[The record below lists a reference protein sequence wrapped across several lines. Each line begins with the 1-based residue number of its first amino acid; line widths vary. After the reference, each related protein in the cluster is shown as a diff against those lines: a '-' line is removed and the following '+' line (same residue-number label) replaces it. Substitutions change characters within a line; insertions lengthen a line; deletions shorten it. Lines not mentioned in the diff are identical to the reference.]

1 MDIWYRADTGF
12 EYLYSR
18 FNTTQS
24 LYSGLPESL
33 APVDGEDFT
42 MPSTESIAAAWG
54 SITGDIQSQKD
65 LIEYLEKFKEDIET
79 GEIDLSAY
87 VKDEE
92 LEAYKTE
99 LDNIINQL
107 NASLQLQIQE
117 EQQQRI
123 QAITN
128 LSETKLDKQEHE
140 DFKTENSANL
150 QTLTLKIEELENKII
165 DVKSLDPEVVV
176 LYENGDTEYTNKIKD
191 FMLSGVV
198 TVGTSVS
205 GNNITLHDTTVTA
218 TFMNLLASQDV
229 IIKNTTLTGLVPYNI
244 TDALFAIHADG
255 YVNVKDCT
263 FTPETCY
270 NGIDIGK
277 NSGLAKSITINNVDF
292 AGLYTNVA
300 IGIYGLAENAVVTI
314 SNCRFA
320 DVGNV
325 LKICN
330 RTNVPF
336 TVNII
341 NCTIDNWNTDEFAG
355 LICCEDITSET
366 TEEANTNN
374 IFSKVTINLQNVT
387 TPNGKLQ
394 PVDLSTICG
403 TQDSNQVIYVWD
415 ELRGH
420 VAYGDL
426 YPVINII

>member
-1 MDIWYRADTGF
+1 MTQKKEKIANISF
-12 EYLYSR
+12 ES
-18 FNTTQS
+18 
-24 LYSGLPESL
+24 
-33 APVDGEDFT
+33 A
-42 MPSTESIAAAWG
+42 SINE
-54 SITGDIQSQKD
+54 TKD
-65 LIEYLEKFKEDIET
+65 LSSDNAKTCSDNKNLIIKSNLDELYAEPKCELNYRSPYELLVAVI
-79 GEIDLSAY
+79 LSAQCTDKR
-87 VKDEE
+87 VNIVCDE
-92 LEAYKTE
+92 L
-99 LDNIINQL
+99 
-107 NASLQLQIQE
+107 
-117 EQQQRI
+117 
-123 QAITN
+123 
-128 LSETKLDKQEHE
+128 
-140 DFKTENSANL
+140 FKKYNTPQSML
-150 QTLTLKIEELENKII
+150 TLTQEELENKII

-314 SNCRFA
+314 SNCHFA

-403 TQDSNQVIYVWD
+403 TRDSNQVIYVWD